1 VVHRLIDLRYVSVM
15 KTIRYIFWAVVG
27 LCLIL
32 IGLANRDIVT
42 VRAMPQAMAELLG
55 ISPDMQLPLFIV
67 IFIGVGVGLM
77 IGFLWEWVREHRIRA
92 DARGKSREVET
103 LRREVDQL
111 RGAAAGAKSDDDVLA
126 LLEKTG

>member
-1 VVHRLIDLRYVSVM
+1 M
-15 KTIRYIFWAVVG
+15 KTIRYAFWAIVG

-32 IGLANRDIVT
+32 VGLANREMVT
-42 VRAMPQAMAELLG
+42 VHAMPTQMADLLG
-55 ISPDMQLPLFIV
+55 VSPDISLPLFVV
-67 IFIGVGVGLM
+67 IFLGVGAGLL

-92 DARGKSREVET
+92 DARSKSRQVDA

-126 LLEKTG
+126 LLEKAS